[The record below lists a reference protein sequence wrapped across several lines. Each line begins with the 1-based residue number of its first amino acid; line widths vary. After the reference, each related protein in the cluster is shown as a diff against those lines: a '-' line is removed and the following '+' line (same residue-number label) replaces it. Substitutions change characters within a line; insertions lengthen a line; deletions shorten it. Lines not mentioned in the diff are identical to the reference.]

1 MNPQENFMQLRIAP
15 WALAVLAWL
24 LVLGA
29 GNWLFSEARPQEI
42 SRLQVEGDFKR
53 VSAREVEA
61 RVRERLQQGFVEL
74 ALNDVKTDIEAMPW
88 VARARVERLWPA
100 GIRVRIWEREPYARW
115 GKDSMVDTQGGVFTP
130 KPAEISASLPLLSGG
145 KGHELEVMHAF
156 EALGS
161 GLRGTPFEIG
171 ALTLDARG
179 EWSAQTLSG
188 IGLRLGQSAPEGKL
202 ESLRGAVLTTLASRI
217 NDVDYIDLRYTNG
230 FAVGWKPQTKQ
241 VPQAALGEQH
251 G

>member
-1 MNPQENFMQLRIAP
+1 MQLRIAP

-74 ALNDVKTDIEAMPW
+74 ALNDVKADIEAMPW

-130 KPAEISASLPLLSGG
+130 KPSEIPASLPLLSGG

-156 EALGS
+156 EALAS

-171 ALTLDARG
+171 ALTLDVRG

-202 ESLRGAVLTTLASRI
+202 ESLRGAVLTTLAARI
-217 NDVDYIDLRYTNG
+217 NEVDYIDLRYTNG

-241 VPQAALGEQH
+241 APQAAPGEQH